1 MEVGYLEEGYRGV
14 REGMEDWKEG
24 VVAWEVVAKGVGLK
38 EVATK
43 EMEVETEVDYWEE
56 DYLEVKE
63 DMGDQMENAVKRVE
77 VDKEEMT
84 RLQIIFDFVVYIL
97 LE

>member
-24 VVAWEVVAKGVGLK
+24 VVAWEVVTKGVGSK

-43 EMEVETEVDYWEE
+43 EIEVDYWEE
-56 DYLEVKE
+56 DYLEVK
-63 DMGDQMENAVKRVE
+63 GDQMENAVKRVE